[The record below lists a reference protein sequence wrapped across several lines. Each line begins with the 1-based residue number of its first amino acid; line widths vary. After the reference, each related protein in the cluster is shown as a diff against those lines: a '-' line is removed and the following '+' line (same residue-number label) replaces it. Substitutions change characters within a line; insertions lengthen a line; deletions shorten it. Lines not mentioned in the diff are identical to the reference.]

1 MKQQYGQIRNIQDYR
16 LIALAMKKSG
26 GRPWSVIT
34 SDEVIR
40 ELGLT
45 PLQTSKLFSRL
56 ASQERIQQLRRG
68 LYIAPGAELPL
79 GKQWTPSPYESLYA
93 YMNWL
98 NAHWQITGL
107 AAFTHYG
114 FSTQISQVITV
125 YNDKISESIETG
137 GGRFVFIKRPPE
149 KLGNKLLCPMYG
161 NIEIPFSSKARTIF
175 DAIYDAQRFGT
186 LPSAYTWIKW
196 VLEVERNKDVIDE
209 LIQCCLIYGN
219 KQTIA
224 RVGFILE
231 QLNVESSLL
240 ANKLKQ
246 NKSTTLIPLVPF
258 IKDIPGERKG
268 IINRRWNIIENKIL
282 SNIFSDME
290 IPDEDETE
298 RTA

>member
-1 MKQQYGQIRNIQDYR
+1 MKQQDKQVRNIQDYR
-16 LIALAMKKSG
+16 LIALSMKKSG
-26 GRPWSVIT
+26 GKPWSVLT
-34 SDEVIR
+34 SDEVIQA
-40 ELGLT
+40 LGLT

-68 LYIAPGAELPL
+68 LYIAPGTELPL
-79 GKQWTPSPYESLYA
+79 GKRWTPSPYESLYA
-93 YMNWL
+93 YMDWL
-98 NAHWQITGL
+98 DANWQITGL
-107 AAFTHYG
+107 AAFNHHG

-125 YNDKISESIETG
+125 YNDKISETVESG
-137 GGRFVFIKRPPE
+137 GGRFIFIKRPYD

-175 DAIYDAQRFGT
+175 DAIYDAKRFGT

-196 VLEVERNKDVIDE
+196 VLEVEKNNEIIQE
-209 LIQCCLIYGN
+209 LIQCCLKYGN

-224 RVGFILE
+224 RVGFVLE
-231 QLNVESSLL
+231 ELNIDASLL
-240 ANKLKQ
+240 AKQ
-246 NKSTTLIPLVPF
+246 LELNKSSTLIPLVPF

-268 IINRRWNIIENKIL
+268 TINQRWNIIENKTL

-298 RTA
+298 

>member
-1 MKQQYGQIRNIQDYR
+1 MKQQNKQVRNIQDYR
-16 LIALAMKKSG
+16 LIALSMKKSG
-26 GRPWSVIT
+26 GRPWSILT
-34 SDEVIR
+34 SDEVIQ

-68 LYIAPGAELPL
+68 VYIAPGTELPL

-93 YMNWL
+93 YMDWL
-98 NAHWQITGL
+98 DANWQITGL
-107 AAFTHYG
+107 AAFNHHG

-125 YNDKISESIETG
+125 YNDKISETVESG
-137 GGRFVFIKRPPE
+137 GGRFIFIKRPYD

-175 DAIYDAQRFGT
+175 DAIYDGKRFGT

-196 VLEVERNKDVIDE
+196 VLEVEKNKEVIQE
-209 LIQCCLIYGN
+209 LIQCCLKYGN

-224 RVGFILE
+224 RIGFVLE
-231 QLNVESSLL
+231 QLNVETSLL
-240 ANKLKQ
+240 EQYLEQ

-268 IINRRWNIIENKIL
+268 TINQRWNIIENKEL

-290 IPDEDETE
+290 IPDEDET
-298 RTA
+298 